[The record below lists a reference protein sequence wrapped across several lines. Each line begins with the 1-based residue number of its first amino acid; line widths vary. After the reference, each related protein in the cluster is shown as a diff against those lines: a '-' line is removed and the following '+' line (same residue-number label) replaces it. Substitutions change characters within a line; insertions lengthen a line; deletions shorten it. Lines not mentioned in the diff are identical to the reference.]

1 MGKPHHK
8 RSSQLM
14 QLRLKILKDGVFKIE
29 KFTNTGNT
37 FENKNRNITQRKKRA
52 TEKRKFLREQKFGF
66 LFIALAKKILIS
78 ISLLSLC
85 RIFFFHRKCPVLRR
99 FGVKRDLSAGKKKQE
114 ICPFFHK
121 NRTFGALSHL
131 DNASII
137 S

>member
-1 MGKPHHK
+1 
-8 RSSQLM
+8 M

-78 ISLLSLC
+78 IPLLSLC
-85 RIFFFHRKCPVLRR
+85 PIFFFTNLI
-99 FGVKRDLSAGKKKQE
+99 GS
-114 ICPFFHK
+114 
-121 NRTFGALSHL
+121 TF
-131 DNASII
+131 
-137 S
+137 